1 MRIAHISPGAGG
13 MLCGACLHDNT
24 LAAAL
29 MRQGHEV
36 ALIPIYTPM
45 RTDEEDVSEPKIFF
59 GALNVFLK
67 QRSRLYRRLPTALTG
82 FLNRPGIIRLLA
94 RGDATIDAGFLGDL
108 TVSML
113 QGEEGNQAQELD
125 ELVRWLR
132 DDYRPDVVHLSNSLL
147 LGFAR
152 RLRQE
157 LKVPLVCSLQGE
169 EIFLQDLVTPYK
181 QRVHD
186 LLRRRARDAD
196 AFIAPSSVYAG
207 VMAERLGVDRERVHH
222 VPLGLHLEGHGGP
235 RPVRQDRPFIIGY
248 LARICPEKGLHL
260 LVEAFVELARSWG
273 PEAVRLRVAGYLGG
287 RDRAYFEK
295 VQTRVRSAGLEEVVE
310 FLGEI
315 DRPTKIEF
323 LGNIDVLSVPT
334 PYHEPKGLFVLEA
347 LANGT
352 PVVQPDHGAFP
363 ELLAATGGG
372 LLFAP
377 DQPEDLV
384 RALMELRDDPLRRQ
398 KMGRQGR
405 QSVLELF
412 DDTLMA
418 ERTIKIYHGLM

>member
-1 MRIAHISPGAGG
+1 

-24 LAAAL
+24 LAGAL
-29 MRQGHEV
+29 MRQGHDV

-45 RTDEEDVSEPKIFF
+45 RTDEENVSGPRVFF
-59 GALNVFLK
+59 GALNVFLR
-67 QRSRLYRRLPTALTG
+67 QRSRLYRHLPAALTG
-82 FLNRPGIIRLLA
+82 FLNRPGVIKLLA
-94 RGDATIDAGFLGDL
+94 RGDANIDAGFLGDL

-113 QGEEGNQAQELD
+113 KGEEGHQARELD
-125 ELVRWLR
+125 ELVQWLR
-132 DDYRPDVVHLSNSLL
+132 DDFRPDVVHLSNSLL

-152 RLRQE
+152 RLRQA
-157 LKVPLVCSLQGE
+157 LNVPLVCSWQGE
-169 EIFLQDLVTPYK
+169 EIFLQDLVEPYRE
-181 QRVHD
+181 QVHA
-186 LLRRRARDAD
+186 LLRRRAMDVD
-196 AFIAPSSVYAG
+196 AFIAPGSVYAG
-207 VMAERLGVDRERVHH
+207 VMADLLGVARDRVHH
-222 VPLGLHLEGHGGP
+222 VPLGLQMEGHGGP
-235 RPVRQDRPFIIGY
+235 RPIRPDGPFIIGY

-260 LVEAFVELARSWG
+260 LVEAFVELARSLG

-287 RDRAYFEK
+287 RDRAYLEK
-295 VQTRVRSAGLEEVVE
+295 VKARVRNAGLLEAVE

-315 DRPTKIEF
+315 DRRTKSEF
-323 LGNIDVLSVPT
+323 LGSLDVLSVPT

-377 DQPEDLV
+377 DQPGDLV
-384 RALMELRDDPLRRQ
+384 RALMELRDDPRLRHE
-398 KMGRQGR
+398 MGRRGKE
-405 QSVLELF
+405 SVRELF

-418 ERTIKIYHGLM
+418 RRTVKIYHGLVNAMTPETGM